1 MTKADHSAQIPLAQ
15 FSPPYIVLPIPPD
28 TAKTKAPLQSDWR
41 GVFIST
47 RLRARDAAAIVR
59 AVKIFRLLPLLLA
72 FALLTGCATSY
83 TNNIFTRHRLYRKI
97 RVTDPE
103 GRLIA
108 DWIAEGGVWRYDT
121 GYRFKAVER
130 RTGPPYPQLIQYP
143 QGRKVII
150 NGPNIVVMPCGKPE
164 WLYHIDGF

>member
-1 MTKADHSAQIPLAQ
+1 MIPRI
-15 FSPPYIVLPIPPD
+15 SPD
-28 TAKTKAPLQSDWR
+28 TAKAKAPLQFNWR

-47 RLRARDAAAIVR
+47 RLRVQVLTGIVR
-59 AVKIFRLLPLLLA
+59 AVQISRLLSLLLA
-72 FALLTGCATSY
+72 VALLSGCATSY
-83 TNNIFTRHRLYRKI
+83 TNNIFTRHRLYRKV

-108 DWIAEGGVWRYDT
+108 DWIAEGGVWRYGT

-130 RTGPPYPQLIQYP
+130 QTGSPHPQFIHYP